1 MAHHQRGMKVR
12 GRDPGELHPES
23 EEERETTAL
32 QWQARSGASE
42 RQERTEGN
50 QKEGFFL
57 KKLNTP
63 FLSFWGLM
71 QNGKWPVRSVVPAL
85 KFYRLPLCLSFPF
98 LSQF

>member
-1 MAHHQRGMKVR
+1 MAHCQRGMKVR

-50 QKEGFFL
+50 QKEGFFSEETEHSL
-57 KKLNTP
+57 P
-63 FLSFWGLM
+63 VFLVTDAKRKMAS
-71 QNGKWPVRSVVPAL
+71 A
-85 KFYRLPLCLSFPF
+85 
-98 LSQF
+98 